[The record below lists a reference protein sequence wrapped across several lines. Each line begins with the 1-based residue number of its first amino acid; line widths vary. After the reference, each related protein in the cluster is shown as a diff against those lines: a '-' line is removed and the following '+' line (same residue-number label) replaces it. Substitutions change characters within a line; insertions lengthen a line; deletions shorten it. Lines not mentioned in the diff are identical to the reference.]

1 MNSSA
6 RRQGRFLRSA
16 TTAQEDVVVISEP
29 VRATLP
35 VGGAL
40 ATVAEVLKAAQ
51 ERAMTIIAEAEQQ
64 AAALLAQANTN
75 VSASR
80 QAAYQDGF
88 NAGYEEGLARAEA
101 EVASRLDLV
110 RSATADGMA
119 IRDQVAAQALPILA
133 ESVALA
139 TRRIVGEW
147 YDANPAST
155 VEICR
160 EALRAASGQEIISLR
175 INPGVSDHVTASLGS
190 AGKYVLPDDS
200 VAIGGCILDLQ
211 SGTLDA
217 TLDTRISLLE
227 AGLAHAAGG
236 GDE

>member
-16 TTAQEDVVVISEP
+16 VTSSEDVVVMGEP
-29 VRATLP
+29 VRASLP
-35 VGGAL
+35 GTGTL
-40 ATVAEVLKAAQ
+40 ATIAEVLQAAQ
-51 ERAMTIIAEAEQQ
+51 DRAMAILSAAEQE
-64 AAALLAQANTN
+64 AATLMAQANASAN
-75 VSASR
+75 ASR

-88 NAGYEEGLARAEA
+88 DSGYEEGLARAAA

-110 RSATADGMA
+110 RAATADGMA
-119 IRDQVAAQALPILA
+119 IRDQVAAQALGVLA
-133 ESVALA
+133 ESVSLA

-160 EALRAASGQEIISLR
+160 EALRAASGQEILTIR
-175 INPGVSDHVTASLGS
+175 VNPAVSDHVSASLGS
-190 AGKYVLPDDS
+190 SAKYVLPDDG

-217 TLDTRISLLE
+217 TLDSRLSLLE
-227 AGLAHAAGG
+227 SGLAHAAGG